1 MVPISTVEQEGFIQ
15 LLKTLD
21 RRYQLPSR
29 KYFTREALP
38 KMYTEVRQSLAAQLT
53 KVSHFALTTDMWSS
67 RTCEPYMSVTIHFME
82 DWELKT
88 ACLQTSYFPQ
98 DHTGEHIAEAL
109 QDVLKTWK
117 LNPTGLVAI
126 TTDNGANIVKAVQLN
141 KWPRIQCFGHR
152 LHLAIG
158 HAMDDARITRDISL
172 CKKVVSS
179 FSYSWRKR
187 RELAE
192 VQIQLG
198 LPSHQLLT
206 EATTRWG
213 SRLVMIE
220 RVLEQ
225 ERALSKVLS
234 VDMKTRPLVPTW
246 QDIEVLEAVQK
257 ALKPLQDFTD
267 ALSGEKYVTLSY
279 VRPVLHLFNTSLLAP
294 GEEDSELC
302 KSIKTH
308 IVDYLNNKYADPST
322 SDLFDMASFVDPRFR
337 AKYIPSE
344 KINALKHKLI
354 LEAESLLSYQGTCL
368 SELPDPAVPESAD
381 REAAAVGHT
390 AKKKRSLASFFQHS
404 TATNTGFTKREAI
417 ENEFSSY
424 LLSVCVESD
433 ADPLKWWKEHEVAY
447 PALSRLAK
455 KYLCVPATSSPS
467 ERTFSC
473 SGNIVTCHRASLK
486 PDTVD
491 RLVFLAQNL

>member
-1 MVPISTVEQEGFIQ
+1 
-15 LLKTLD
+15 
-21 RRYQLPSR
+21 
-29 KYFTREALP
+29 
-38 KMYTEVRQSLAAQLT
+38 
-53 KVSHFALTTDMWSS
+53 
-67 RTCEPYMSVTIHFME
+67 
-82 DWELKT
+82 
-88 ACLQTSYFPQ
+88 
-98 DHTGEHIAEAL
+98 
-109 QDVLKTWK
+109 
-117 LNPTGLVAI
+117 
-126 TTDNGANIVKAVQLN
+126 
-141 KWPRIQCFGHR
+141 
-152 LHLAIG
+152 
-158 HAMDDARITRDISL
+158 MDDARITRASSL

-213 SRLVMIE
+213 SRLLMIE

-257 ALKPLQDFTD
+257 ALKPCQDFTD

-302 KSIKTH
+302 KSIKTR

-322 SDLFDMASFVDPRFR
+322 SDLLDMASFVDPRFR

-344 KINALKHKLI
+344 RINALKHKLI
-354 LEAESLLSYQGTCL
+354 LEAESLLSYQG
-368 SELPDPAVPESAD
+368 
-381 REAAAVGHT
+381 
-390 AKKKRSLASFFQHS
+390 SFFS
-404 TATNTGFTKREAI
+404 VS
-417 ENEFSSY
+417 ENSQ
-424 LLSVCVESD
+424 
-433 ADPLKWWKEHEVAY
+433 VA
-447 PALSRLAK
+447 
-455 KYLCVPATSSPS
+455 
-467 ERTFSC
+467 SC
-473 SGNIVTCHRASLK
+473 
-486 PDTVD
+486 D
-491 RLVFLAQNL
+491 NLHMYH